1 MVGEYGLL
9 LAPSA
14 LPPLFAVVLARHEG
28 AWRRARRIKAALADC
43 LPSYMIP
50 RKILAVESF
59 PLNTNGKI
67 DKKQL
72 AAQLASGTTGGR
84 T

>member
-1 MVGEYGLL
+1 MTALTAFVLL
-9 LAPSA
+9 EKPDG
-14 LPPLFAVVLARHEG
+14 EG
-28 AWRRARRIKAALADC
+28 ALQRARRIKAALADC

-67 DKKQL
+67 DKNSLPHSLRPARQEG
-72 AAQLASGTTGGR
+72 AHEPIRRS
-84 T
+84 